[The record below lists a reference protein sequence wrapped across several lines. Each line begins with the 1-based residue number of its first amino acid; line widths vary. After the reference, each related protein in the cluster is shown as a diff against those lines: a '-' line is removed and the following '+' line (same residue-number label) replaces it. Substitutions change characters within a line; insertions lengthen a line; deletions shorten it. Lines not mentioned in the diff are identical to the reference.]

1 MSSRKAQ
8 SGITL
13 VLCSI
18 VIIFIL
24 FFFYI
29 WVQRIVVAHS
39 KTAAEEIA
47 SQVEMQVFFSE
58 LVEKQGIDIANK
70 NTDDVEDII
79 EKFAEKYVALTKG
92 GYDASCSESGIDKEC
107 DLTIKLHETL
117 STVLN
122 WGLAGGG
129 ALTLATAGGAAPVTT
144 VMVALKLLAMKDILS
159 TVHDAYLPTSTGK
172 TMKFKLTVEVEFA

>member
-8 SGITL
+8 AGITL

-39 KTAAEEIA
+39 KTAAEEIS

-58 LVEKQGIDIANK
+58 LAEKHGIEIANK

-79 EKFAEKYVALTKG
+79 EKFAEKHVALTKG
-92 GYDASCSESGIDKEC
+92 GYDASCSESGTDKEC
-107 DLTIKLHETL
+107 DLTIKLHEKL

-129 ALTLATAGGAAPVTT
+129 AMTVATMGAAAPVTT
-144 VMVALKLLAMKDILS
+144 VMVALKLLAIKDILS
-159 TVHDAYLPTSTGK
+159 TEHDAYLPTSTGK
-172 TMKFKLTVEVEFA
+172 VMKFKLTVEVEFA